1 MKNWSDGYFTDVNYT
16 YGYYKQLNPSEL
28 RLAALAGGFAPVHN
42 EEFNY
47 LELGFGQGVSVS
59 VHAAATG
66 GTYWGTDFN
75 PVHAANAG
83 ELTAASGAQAQLSD
97 DSFLEFAARTD
108 LPDFDYIA
116 LHGIWSWIS
125 DENRDVIVDLIRRK
139 LKTGGI
145 AYVSYN
151 TYPGWAPFIP
161 IRQLMS
167 LFKDNAGAFT
177 GAEGSIVGAV
187 QFAKNVL
194 AAGADYYTDIPAL
207 TRHLESLTNQGPN
220 YIAHEY
226 LNAEWKIST
235 FADVARHLSKA
246 KLSYAGPTRLLDN
259 IESFRFPP
267 DAQKLL
273 EQIGDPVLKETT
285 KDFLTNQ
292 IFRCDVYVK
301 GLRRIP
307 QGEFIRR
314 WSEQLFVLTTHKGE
328 LPREVVLPFGKIK
341 LHELMPAN
349 VIDVMVEQDYAPTTI
364 AQLRTHPRLAHAS
377 AEDVIETMMLLVGA
391 GHASTAQVP
400 TPEIVERCGKLNRY
414 VRERALVAR
423 EVECLASP
431 ITGGAVNVPHL
442 CLLFLNALDE
452 GRTTTQELAN
462 HVWERFQAF
471 GKRIKQN
478 GAPIESREES
488 LATLEPMAQ
497 RFLDSMLPML
507 KTLKVI

>member
-1 MKNWSDGYFTDVNYT
+1 MNNWSDGYFTDVNYT

-28 RLAALAGGFAPVHN
+28 RLAALAGGFAPAHN
-42 EEFNY
+42 EDFNY

-59 VHAAATG
+59 VHAAATS

-75 PVHAANAG
+75 PVHAANAI
-83 ELTAASGAQAQLSD
+83 ELTAASGAHARLSD
-97 DSFLEFAARTD
+97 DSFWEFAARRD

-167 LFKDNAGAFT
+167 LFKDHVGALT
-177 GAEGSIVGAV
+177 GAEGGIFGAV
-187 QFAKNVL
+187 QFTKDVF
-194 AAGADYYTDIPAL
+194 AAGADYYKDVPAL
-207 TRHLESLTNQGPN
+207 TRHLESLKDHGPN

-226 LNAEWKIST
+226 LNADWKIST
-235 FADVARHLSKA
+235 FADVAREFGKA

-259 IESFRFPP
+259 IEPFRFPP

-273 EQIGDPVLKETT
+273 GQIGDPVLRETT

-307 QGEFIRR
+307 QGEFVRR
-314 WSEQLFVLTTHKGE
+314 WSEQLFVLTTHKSE
-328 LPREVVLPFGKIK
+328 LPREVVLPFAKIK
-341 LHELMPAN
+341 LHELIPAD
-349 VIDVMVEQDYAPTTI
+349 VVEVMVEHDYAPKTI
-364 AQLRTHPRLAHAS
+364 AQLRAHPRLAHAS
-377 AEDVIETMMLLVGA
+377 AEDVIEAMMLLVGA

-400 TPEIVERCGKLNRY
+400 TPEIVDRCGKLNRY
-414 VRERALVAR
+414 VRDRALVAR
-423 EVECLASP
+423 EVEYLASP
-431 ITGGAVNVPHL
+431 ITGGAVNVPHV
-442 CLLFLNALDE
+442 CLLFLNALGE
-452 GRTTTQELAN
+452 GRSTAQEMAT
-462 HVWERFQAF
+462 HAWERFQAF
-471 GKRIKQN
+471 GKRSKQD
-478 GAPIESREES
+478 GTPVESREEG

-497 RFLDSMLPML
+497 RFLASMLPML
-507 KTLKVI
+507 KTLQAI